1 MNRTPARIALLFF
14 GVFCG
19 ATAVIMIK
27 ASDESPLLIAAYRLL
42 LATLFLSPLFFLQKQ
57 NTNLHYGKEQVAWSA
72 LPGIF
77 LAAHFITWT
86 IGVPL
91 TQVSNASLIVNM
103 TPVVMPFFLWLF
115 FRERVNRKEVL
126 GTLLAI
132 SGLVVL
138 ALSKPD
144 FSLANNRG
152 DLICF
157 FSMLCLA
164 AYLALGRKN
173 GGRLPIWLYMV
184 PLYLIAG
191 LICLAIALPFI
202 NPIKSYSLHNLLL
215 ILGLALIPT
224 IGGHTTLNFS
234 MKYFR
239 GQVVSVANLGQ
250 IIFASIMGFL
260 FFKEVP
266 PPAFYLTAALIIS
279 GVLFALF
286 KGNDNR
292 EAIQSTV
299 GK

>member
-42 LATLFLSPLFFLQKQ
+42 LATVFLSPLFIQQRQ
-57 NTNLHYGKEQVAWSA
+57 NYKNTYGREQVSWSI
-72 LPGIF
+72 LPGVF

-86 IGVPL
+86 IGVPM

-115 FRERVNRKEVL
+115 FRERVNQKEVL

-138 ALSKPD
+138 ALSKPN
-144 FSLANNRG
+144 FSFANNLG

-164 AYLALGRKN
+164 AYLAL
-173 GGRLPIWLYMV
+173 
-184 PLYLIAG
+184 
-191 LICLAIALPFI
+191 
-202 NPIKSYSLHNLLL
+202 
-215 ILGLALIPT
+215 
-224 IGGHTTLNFS
+224 
-234 MKYFR
+234 
-239 GQVVSVANLGQ
+239 VA
-250 IIFASIMGFL
+250 
-260 FFKEVP
+260 K
-266 PPAFYLTAALIIS
+266 TADVCRF
-279 GVLFALF
+279 GYTWY
-286 KGNDNR
+286 R
-292 EAIQSTV
+292 ST
-299 GK
+299 

>member
-27 ASDESPLLIAAYRLL
+27 ASDESPFLIAAYRLL
-42 LATLFLSPLFFLQKQ
+42 LATLFLAPLYFHQKQ
-57 NTNLHYGKEQVAWSA
+57 TYQQPYSRQQMRWSV
-72 LPGIF
+72 LPGVF

-86 IGVPL
+86 IGVPM

-144 FSLANNRG
+144 FSFANNLG

-173 GGRLPIWLYMV
+173 SGRLPIWLYMV

-191 LICLAIALPFI
+191 LICLGIALPFI
-202 NPIKSYSLHNLLL
+202 NPIKAYSLHNLLL
-215 ILGLALIPT
+215 IFGLALIPT
-224 IGGHTTLNFS
+224 IGGHTTLNYS
-234 MKYFR
+234 MKHFR

-250 IIFASIMGFL
+250 IIFASLMGFL
-260 FFKEVP
+260 FFREVP

-279 GVLFALF
+279 GVLVALF
-286 KGNDNR
+286 KG
-292 EAIQSTV
+292 
-299 GK
+299 K

>member
-1 MNRTPARIALLFF
+1 M
-14 GVFCG
+14 G
-19 ATAVIMIK
+19 
-27 ASDESPLLIAAYRLL
+27 
-42 LATLFLSPLFFLQKQ
+42 
-57 NTNLHYGKEQVAWSA
+57 WSV

-77 LAAHFITWT
+77 LAVHFITWT
-86 IGVPL
+86 IGIPM

-115 FRERVNRKEVL
+115 FREKVNRKEVL

-144 FSLANNRG
+144 FSFANNLG
-152 DLICF
+152 DLVIF

-191 LICLAIALPFI
+191 LICFGIALPFI
-202 NPIKSYSLHNLLL
+202 NPIKTYSMHNLLL
-215 ILGLALIPT
+215 IFGLAIIPT
-224 IGGHTTLNFS
+224 IGGHVTLNYS

-266 PPAFYLTAALIIS
+266 PPAFYITAALIIS
-279 GVLFALF
+279 GVLVALF
-286 KGNDNR
+286 KGN
-292 EAIQSTV
+292 STTENS
-299 GK
+299 KLRT